1 MSESQGVAERTYR
14 PHHGIQY
21 IVGRDIFAF
30 IGIECILVAI
40 FSERKKPGQNPEPF
54 FRPFMCLFA
63 KAQRLATIQSPE
75 SHLGVHFPDLALQV
89 LRAHVIVYF
98 VDLGAGNTDEPLGFM
113 TFLAAL
119 SQTTS
124 VRYQE
129 KGSDSF
135 SSAPADFF
143 GLIRR

>member
-1 MSESQGVAERTYR
+1 MRPCSNPQRTEETPSKSR
-14 PHHGIQY
+14 VFLPPLH
-21 IVGRDIFAF
+21 V
-30 IGIECILVAI
+30 
-40 FSERKKPGQNPEPF
+40 S
-54 FRPFMCLFA
+54 FA
-63 KAQRLATIQSPE
+63 KTQRLVTIQSPE

-129 KGSDSF
+129 KGSD
-135 SSAPADFF
+135 PN
-143 GLIRR
+143 GTYLRK